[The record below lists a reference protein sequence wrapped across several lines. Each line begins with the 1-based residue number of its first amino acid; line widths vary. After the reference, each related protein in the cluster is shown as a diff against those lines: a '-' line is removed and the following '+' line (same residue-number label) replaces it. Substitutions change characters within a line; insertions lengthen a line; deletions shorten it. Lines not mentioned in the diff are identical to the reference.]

1 MTASEF
7 VKRFESELEADQ
19 DLRPIV
25 AIIAPYR
32 AAMGSPET
40 IAKMLDQLAG
50 CYARARGV
58 AFTEVAASR

>member
-7 VKRFESELEADQ
+7 VRRFESELEADG

-32 AAMGSPET
+32 AVMGPPET
-40 IAKMLDQLAG
+40 IARMLDQLAG

-58 AFTEVAASR
+58 VFTEAAVSR